1 MLWILAAL
9 CFCALNSHPTAA
21 LRLQDHQQI
30 SHHKYYLGRH
40 RSLHGY
46 AFVHYHHKDG
56 PNRTTTGPGPGWK
69 AHHLNKRQLGSPC
82 TAPISDGARW
92 RVSEGYYVH
101 TRNNQGLS
109 EPYVLSTMA
118 RAMDAWRCVLG
129 GTLGLSVIGPRIG
142 VRRNTPAS
150 TFPIDRPT
158 GENEIGFGPI
168 EGRPGTVA
176 VTVVWG
182 VFGGPVAAREI
193 REFKMRF
200 DEEHYRFGNAS
211 LSGVFMD
218 LEAIATHECGH
229 AHGLDDI
236 YLAPCGHV
244 TMFGTSRNGET
255 KKRTLA
261 AEDASGIL
269 GLYQ

>member
-1 MLWILAAL
+1 MWILLLWLNAAL
-9 CFCALNSHPTAA
+9 A
-21 LRLQDHQQI
+21 LRLQDHHKLT
-30 SHHKYYLGRH
+30 HHKYYLGRH

-46 AFVHYHHKDG
+46 AFVHYHESHG
-56 PNRTTTGPGPGWK
+56 GWTNRTQHEPPRR
-69 AHHLNKRQLGSPC
+69 KRQAGGGC
-82 TAPISDGARW
+82 TAPIADGARW
-92 RVSEGYYVH
+92 RESEGYYVH

-109 EPYVLSTMA
+109 ENYIVTAVA
-118 RAMDAWRCVLG
+118 RAMDRWDCVLG
-129 GTLGLSVIGPRIG
+129 SLGITTIGPRLG
-142 VRRNTPAS
+142 VRRGVAADDFVMTQ
-150 TFPIDRPT
+150 PT

-182 VFGGPVAAREI
+182 VFGGPVETREI

-211 LSGVFMD
+211 LASVFMD

-236 YLAPCGHV
+236 YVDRCSHV

-255 KKRTLA
+255 KKRSLSRD
-261 AEDASGIL
+261 DAD
-269 GLYQ
+269 GLVRLYD